1 MNIYVGNIPKG
12 TRPAELSKLVKD
24 SVKTRVF
31 TRLYE
36 QALALGRFDDMEI
49 KITKR
54 KRQGKRGY
62 YRFGQITIPSARI
75 APVAL
80 ESLNNS
86 EIRGA
91 KLEVREFIERNADN
105 DRRVPNWRDLP
116 WNGKSRRKRER
127 RESP

>member
-12 TRPAELSKLVKD
+12 TRPGELSKLVKD
-24 SVKTRVF
+24 SVKARVF

-80 ESLNNS
+80 ESLRNS
-86 EIRGA
+86 EIRGT
-91 KLEVREFIERNADN
+91 KLEIRQFVERNSEN
-105 DRRVPNWRDLP
+105 DRRAPNWRELP
-116 WNGKSRRKRER
+116 WNGKSRRKHER
-127 RESP
+127 RETP